1 MKKGKTF
8 RLGTLKYKITA
19 YSASRKE
26 VQVTG
31 AVKKTAASI
40 RIPRTVKY
48 QKKTFKVTSIGKR
61 AFDRMKNLKTV
72 TIGNNVKTIYD
83 SAFLSCPKLTKV
95 VTGTGL
101 TQIGTKAFYN
111 CRKLKTIQIKSTKL
125 KKVGRL
131 AFKISMQKP
140 PLKSRPGT
148 DGIQEA
154 SQGKG
159 SKVECKN

>member
-1 MKKGKTF
+1 MIENALGHDYEVSVVKAYATKGGYTVYSCRRCSHTYTANATEPTGTGSSGSGASGSGNNNGSGASGNQSSGSTQVALKKGKTF

-72 TIGNNVKTIYD
+72 TIGNNVKTIY
-83 SAFLSCPKLTKV
+83 
-95 VTGTGL
+95 
-101 TQIGTKAFYN
+101 
-111 CRKLKTIQIKSTKL
+111 
-125 KKVGRL
+125 
-131 AFKISMQKP
+131 
-140 PLKSRPGT
+140 
-148 DGIQEA
+148 
-154 SQGKG
+154 
-159 SKVECKN
+159 